1 MATCSEENLKPL
13 LQDRPELC
21 DTLQVAGPSEMMSR
35 CRKQLEP
42 QAVPTT
48 RAHNRTHV
56 QAFTV

>member
-13 LQDRPELC
+13 LQGMPELC
-21 DTLQVAGPSEMMSR
+21 DTLHVAGPSEMLSG

-48 RAHNRTHV
+48 RAHNGRHV
-56 QAFTV
+56 